1 MITVTDDQRARL
13 CWVTVDE
20 RRPPDLSLFPDF
32 FVIGPQR
39 TGTTWLWT
47 MLAAHPQVVMSD
59 PKELFF
65 FDTLGNP
72 SHPCHKSDDL
82 AWYVQRF
89 VPRHRHRRRVR
100 MWFRR
105 LYGRPAHT
113 IRGEAT
119 ANYAAMD
126 RARIDEAL
134 VLRPELRAILI
145 VRDPVERAWSHAKKH
160 LARDRGRA
168 VEAVPDDEWRRFFA
182 LDYQRRCAR
191 YVEHADRWIGALRP
205 GHLHVERFDAIAAEP
220 RALLQRVFGFLGVDA
235 HPRELARLPVQD
247 KVNPTGENPVPERH
261 RAHLEQLFADDLRAI
276 DERFGWRWR

>member
-1 MITVTDDQRARL
+1 
-13 CWVTVDE
+13 
-20 RRPPDLSLFPDF
+20 
-32 FVIGPQR
+32 
-39 TGTTWLWT
+39 
-47 MLAAHPQVVMSD
+47 MSE

-65 FDTLGNP
+65 FDTLGRP
-72 SHPCHKSDDL
+72 EHPCHKSDDL
-82 AWYVQRF
+82 AWYLRHF

-105 LYGRPAHT
+105 LLGRPVHT

-134 VLRPELRAILI
+134 ILRPDLRAILI

-160 LARDRGRA
+160 LARDQGRV

-182 LDYQRRCAR
+182 QDYQRRCAR
-191 YVEHADRWIGALRP
+191 YVEHVDRWTGALRP
-205 GHLHVERFDAIAAEP
+205 GHLHVERFDAIAEEP
-220 RALLQRVFGFLGVDA
+220 RALLQRVFAFLGIDT
-235 HPRELARLPVQD
+235 HERDLSRLPMRD
-247 KVNPTGENPVPERH
+247 KVNRTGESPVPERH
-261 RAHLEQLFADDLRAI
+261 REHLEQLFADDLRAI